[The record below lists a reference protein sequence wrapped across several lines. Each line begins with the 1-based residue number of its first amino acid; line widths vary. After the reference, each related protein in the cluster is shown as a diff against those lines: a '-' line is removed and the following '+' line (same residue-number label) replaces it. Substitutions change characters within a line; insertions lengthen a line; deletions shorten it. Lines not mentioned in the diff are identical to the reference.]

1 MTQITIPNCA
11 AGWGMLECTSTTVGV
26 PRMVPM
32 KNDSQQITD
41 LELDPEILTV
51 IDEQKILVLKW
62 VVA

>member
-1 MTQITIPNCA
+1 
-11 AGWGMLECTSTTVGV
+11 MLECTSTTVGV

-41 LELDPEILTV
+41 LGLDPEILTV
-51 IDEQKILVLKW
+51 IDDQKILVLKW